1 MGYRSDVAFAF
12 YPASEE
18 HKGVITLWL
27 KENLPLDTWDVD
39 EYWLIDEARG
49 TYIFRAEDVKWYSDD
64 RDVEVIESAF
74 NKFRELFC
82 GDDAVGG
89 CEHIRIGEEIA
100 DLTTEYYGDSDYRLS
115 IARSIHIG

>member
-18 HKGVITLWL
+18 HKGVVTLWL

-49 TYIFRAEDVKWYSDD
+49 TYIFQAEGVKWYSED

-89 CEHIRIGEEIA
+89 CEHVRIGEEIA
-100 DLTTEYYGDSDYRLS
+100 DLTTEYHGDSDYRLS
-115 IARSIHIG
+115 VARSIHIG